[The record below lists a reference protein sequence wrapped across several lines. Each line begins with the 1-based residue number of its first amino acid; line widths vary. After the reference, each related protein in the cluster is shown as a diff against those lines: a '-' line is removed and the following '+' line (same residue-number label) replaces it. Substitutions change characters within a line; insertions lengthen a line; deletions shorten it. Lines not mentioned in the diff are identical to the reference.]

1 MEKKI
6 EKITSIIAIVD
17 FIAIIVSLIWIL
29 TSKHESIIPFY
40 LLTISFLIAIIII
53 ALSFKFKVNKT
64 LKITY
69 IVYLVVSIIAFFVG
83 PAFRPCAGCQEST
96 PCSMSTQCVE
106 NKDGK
111 TYSCHYYKDDGSVS
125 KDLIT
130 CDKAK

>member
-53 ALSFKFKVNKT
+53 ALSFKFKVNKA

-83 PAFRPCAGCQEST
+83 PAFRPCAGCQESIKCT
-96 PCSMSTQCVE
+96 KATQCKE

-111 TYSCHYYKDDGSVS
+111 TNTCHYYTEDGSVS
-125 KDLIT
+125 KDTIT
-130 CDKAK
+130 CNK